1 MTGRPLV
8 YSAEYLLHQVRAET
22 LIRELERRSGL
33 HILTDE
39 EERELAALRRE
50 FDELRSIMLDVVR
63 CLRQQT
69 ESDVA
74 TLRGQLE
81 VALARIERDPAK
93 PLH

>member
-1 MTGRPLV
+1 M
-8 YSAEYLLHQVRAET
+8 LHQVRAEA
-22 LIRELERRSGL
+22 LLRELERRSGL